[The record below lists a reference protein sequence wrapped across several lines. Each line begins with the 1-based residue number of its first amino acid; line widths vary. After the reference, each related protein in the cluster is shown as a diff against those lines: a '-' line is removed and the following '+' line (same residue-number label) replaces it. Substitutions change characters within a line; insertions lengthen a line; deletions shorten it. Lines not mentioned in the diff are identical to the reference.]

1 MTAKRLFIVDAFAPK
16 PFSGNPAGVL
26 FLDDDPFPSDSVL
39 LRVAQEVNLA
49 ETAFFRRLPGKGHYH
64 LRWFTPQNEINLCG
78 HATLASA
85 FVAFTCLGRSEIEG
99 IDNNT
104 LLFESL
110 SGPLSV
116 RRVKDGPYPLTL
128 ELDFPAWSL
137 DSCLDIPT
145 ALLAG
150 LGLSNEN
157 NRPLYVGK
165 NRDYLIVLP
174 SPQAVLDVVPNFAV
188 LAEVK
193 DAVVIIIAAAGD
205 GEIHP
210 SEGSARG
217 VFGEVAPDFVV
228 RAFCPDCTSVPE
240 DPVCGS
246 AHCSLIPYFA
256 NVLKRNKMLS
266 HQVSRRGG
274 QLMVELSEGGER
286 VKIAG
291 TATLFMSGVTD
302 CVVEG

>member
-1 MTAKRLFIVDAFAPK
+1 MPSKKRIFVVDAFASK

-49 ETAFFRRLPGKGHYH
+49 ETAFFRRLPEKGHYH
-64 LRWFTPQNEINLCG
+64 LRWFTPQCEINLCG

-85 FVAFTCLGRSEIEG
+85 FVAFTCLGNEETNG
-99 IDNNT
+99 IDT
-104 LLFESL
+104 LLFDSL
-110 SGPLSV
+110 SGVLTV
-116 RRVKDGPYPLTL
+116 RQMKDGPYSLTL
-128 ELDFPAWSL
+128 ELDFPAWNSL
-137 DSCLDIPT
+137 PVPLKNVPVS
-145 ALLAG
+145 LLSG
-150 LGLSNEN
+150 LGLDTNGIS
-157 NRPLYVGK
+157 PLFVGK
-165 NRDYLIVLP
+165 NRDYLVILPTPQDVLNVIP
-174 SPQAVLDVVPNFAV
+174 DYAV

-193 DAVVIIIAAAGD
+193 DAVVIIVAAAGD
-205 GEIHP
+205 GKVHP
-210 SEGSARG
+210 SEGSAPG
-217 VFGEVAPDFVV
+217 VFGDTAPDFLV

-256 NVLKRNKMLS
+256 DALKKNSMIS

-274 QLMVELSEGGER
+274 QLFVQLDQEGKR

-291 TATLFMSGVTD
+291 TATLFMSGLTD
-302 CVVEG
+302 CFL

>member
-1 MTAKRLFIVDAFAPK
+1 MAKRLFIVDAFAAK

-49 ETAFFRRLPGKGHYH
+49 ETAFLRRLSGKGHYH

-85 FVAFTCLGRSEIEG
+85 FVAFTCLGDGETEG
-99 IDNNT
+99 TDT
-104 LLFESL
+104 LLFDSL

-116 RRVKDGPYPLTL
+116 RRVKDGPYPMTL
-128 ELDFPAWSL
+128 ELDFPAWKLESINTT
-137 DSCLDIPT
+137 DIPI
-145 ALLAG
+145 ALLSG
-150 LGLSNEN
+150 LGLSVDNP
-157 NRPLYVGK
+157 PLFVGK
-165 NRDYLIVLP
+165 NRDYLVVLS

-188 LAEVK
+188 LAQVK
-193 DAVVIIIAAAGD
+193 DSVVIIIAAAGD
-205 GEIHP
+205 GQIHP

-217 VFGEVAPDFVV
+217 VFGDLAPDFVV

-291 TATLFMSGVTD
+291 TATLFMSGVTN

>member
-1 MTAKRLFIVDAFAPK
+1 MTAKRLFIVDAFAAK

-39 LRVAQEVNLA
+39 LRVAQEVNFA
-49 ETAFFRRLPGKGHYH
+49 ETAFLRRLSGKGHYH

-85 FVAFTCLGRSEIEG
+85 FVAFTCLGDGETEG
-99 IDNNT
+99 IDT
-104 LLFESL
+104 LLFDSL

-116 RRVKDGPYPLTL
+116 RRVKDGPYPMTL
-128 ELDFPAWSL
+128 ELDFPAWKL
-137 DSCLDIPT
+137 ETRRTDIPI
-145 ALLAG
+145 ALLSG
-150 LGLSNEN
+150 LGLSVDNP
-157 NRPLYVGK
+157 PLFVGK
-165 NRDYLIVLP
+165 NRDYLVVLS

-188 LAEVK
+188 LAQVK

-205 GEIHP
+205 GQIHP

-217 VFGEVAPDFVV
+217 VFGDLAPDFVV

-291 TATLFMSGVTD
+291 TATLFMSGVTN